1 MATTPTITQQGS
13 DPNAKS
19 VDRASLLGFITDS
32 DSENAIQDGLAE
44 LVPSIQLRR
53 ASVRQATA
61 LLRKM
66 PSPEVLIVD
75 ISGEDAPL
83 AALHDL
89 SEVVEPSTRVLVVGD
104 RADMNFYRSL
114 TRDLGVAEYL
124 YKPLAKEMVA
134 RMFGPACAAR
144 PINSSALQGGRIVA
158 VTGACGGVGTTTVAA
173 NLSFYLGEELK
184 RHTFIP
190 ARRR

>member
-1 MATTPTITQQGS
+1 MASSPTITQQGDQGTKTLERS
-13 DPNAKS
+13 
-19 VDRASLLGFITDS
+19 SLLGFITDS

-104 RADMNFYRSL
+104 QVIA
-114 TRDLGVAEYL
+114 
-124 YKPLAKEMVA
+124 
-134 RMFGPACAAR
+134 AAR
-144 PINSSALQGGRIVA
+144 RFPAHVIGDGASTVRALVERANQDPARGEGHEKPMTRIRLDEAAEHAKGCPIFAGG
-158 VTGACGGVGTTTVAA
+158 GGGVEVYEAI
-173 NLSFYLGEELK
+173 EM
-184 RHTFIP
+184 
-190 ARRR
+190 